1 MQEYFFTER
10 DPIMNGHIIFENKVA
25 VLEASSIAGKKE
37 SEGNLKG
44 MFDFEDETNLFGKKT
59 WEDAESEMQ
68 RLAYNTLL
76 SKLNMNSSDFDF
88 VLSGDLQ
95 NQCTAGSYSFANVN
109 TSYIGIYGACSTFS
123 LGLALASSLLNVKKH
138 SRAAVLTSSHYC
150 SAERQFRTPLEYGSQ
165 RTPTAQWTVTGA
177 SAVALSTN
185 PSDENKTVFITD
197 AYFGSVIDKGISDP
211 NNMGAAMAPAAASSL
226 INYFKETNTSP
237 KDYDLVLTGDLGTE
251 GSKLL
256 RELMSLENI
265 KDFEKY
271 HDDCG
276 MMIYDIEKQDVHSG
290 GSGCA
295 CSACTFSAKIFKLLR
310 TGVYKN
316 ILLAATGALMNPQ
329 FLMQGKT
336 IPSVAHVVHFVGEN
350 N

>member
-1 MQEYFFTER
+1 
-10 DPIMNGHIIFENKVA
+10 MNGHITFENKVA
-25 VLEASSIAGKKE
+25 ILDASSIVGKKE
-37 SEGNLKG
+37 SEGKLRG
-44 MFDFEDETNLFGKKT
+44 LFDFEDKTNLFGKKT

-76 SKLNMNSSDFDF
+76 SKLNMKDSDLDF

-95 NQCTAGSYSFANVN
+95 NQCTAGSYSFANVS
-109 TSYIGIYGACSTFS
+109 TSYVGIYGACSTFS
-123 LGLALASSLLNVKKH
+123 LGLALASALLNVKKS

-177 SAVALSTN
+177 SAVALSTD
-185 PSDENKTVFITD
+185 PSDPSSNVYITD
-197 AYFGSVIDKGISDP
+197 AYLGSVVDKGISDP

-226 INYFKETNTSP
+226 IRYFEITNTSP
-237 KDYDLVLTGDLGTE
+237 QDYDLVLTGDLGTE

-256 RELMSLENI
+256 RELMHIAGLKSF
-265 KDFEKY
+265 DQY

-276 MMIYDIEKQDVHSG
+276 MMIYDIEKQDVHAG

-310 TGVYKN
+310 SGEYKN

-329 FLMQGKT
+329 LLMQGKN
-336 IPSVAHVVHFVGEN
+336 IPSVAHVVHIVSEKH
-350 N
+350 